1 MGDENKR
8 DRIKTL
14 EHFFGDLAEKISHES
29 KATMAIGTMLADLVD
44 ELGNMISGTMEKA
57 NVLAKDALRL
67 VDEMQTAV
75 ENRDND
81 LWDRVSREAY
91 LLQGRISAYMEIAT
105 ELQQLGSR
113 VGRRS
118 LETKH

>member
-29 KATMAIGTMLADLVD
+29 KATMAVGTMLTDLVD
-44 ELGNMISGTMEKA
+44 ELGNMILGIMEKA
-57 NVLAKDALRL
+57 KVLSEDALRL
-67 VDEMQTAV
+67 VDEMNTAV
-75 ENRDND
+75 DNRDTD
-81 LWDRVSREAY
+81 LWDRVSRQTY
-91 LLQGRISAYMEIAT
+91 LLQGRIDAYIEIST
-105 ELQQLGSR
+105 ELREMGSR